1 MIGPH
6 DSCGG
11 HGAVVARMLCT
22 TDSLNRGFSLHK
34 VRGSKPR
41 VSKKNPHFFA
51 DSPETTETGLA
62 FYVPIRLFS
71 AYYFFLADSDV
82 DDGDTIRKRTSLFF
96 HSTHPQIKWENI
108 FILNTRMDS
117 YIAPRVGAPD
127 Y

>member
-22 TDSLNRGFSLHK
+22 TGSLNRGFSLHK

-41 VSKKNPHFFA
+41 VSKNNPHFFA

-62 FYVPIRLFS
+62 LYGLIRLFS

-82 DDGDTIRKRTSLFF
+82 DG
-96 HSTHPQIKWENI
+96 
-108 FILNTRMDS
+108 
-117 YIAPRVGAPD
+117 
-127 Y
+127 